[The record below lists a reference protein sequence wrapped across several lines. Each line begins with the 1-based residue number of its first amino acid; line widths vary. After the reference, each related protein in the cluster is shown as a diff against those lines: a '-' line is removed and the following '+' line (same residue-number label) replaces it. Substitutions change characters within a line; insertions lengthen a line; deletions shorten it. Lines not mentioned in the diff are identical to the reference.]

1 MKSALGPN
9 LDQGYRAIT
18 KCRISGDEK
27 LIPVLSLG
35 DQALTGVFPKSPN
48 DKITRGP
55 LELVWSERSGL
66 LQLAHSF
73 DPGEMYGEGYGYRS
87 GLNASMVEH
96 LTAKA
101 KRLERMCGLTSG
113 DNILDI
119 GSSDAILLKAF
130 TVKGIRRVGID
141 PSAEKFRSYYTDG
154 IELIPDFFSAETF
167 WKNSAG
173 VRPKLITSVAM
184 FYDLEDPSS
193 FVNEI
198 ASLLPDGGIWHF
210 EQSYMPTMLR
220 QNSYDTICH
229 EHLEYYSLQ
238 PVLKLLDHAGL
249 LPLEVLMN
257 STNGGSFAVTAVKGK
272 SSYPRETRII
282 DWLLAE
288 EERMG
293 LGTSAPFLAFAERV
307 FHRRESLRR
316 LILALRNDG
325 KRILAYGAS
334 TKGNVILQF
343 CGFGPQEIE
352 AVVDVNPA
360 KHGRFTPGSGIP
372 ILSEEEGKKRNPD
385 YYLVLPWHFRDF
397 ILKKEAPYLARG
409 GRMIF
414 PMPEIEIVTA

>member
-1 MKSALGPN
+1 MSGSSSLVLN
-9 LDQGYRAIT
+9 QGYQAIT
-18 KCRISGDEK
+18 ECRISGDKK

-35 DQALTGVFPKSPN
+35 DQALTGVFPKSPT

-55 LELVWSERSGL
+55 LELVWSQRSGL

-73 DPGEMYGEGYGYRS
+73 DAGEMYGEGYGYRS

-96 LTAKA
+96 LTSKA
-101 KRLERMCGLTSG
+101 KRLERICGLTSG
-113 DNILDI
+113 DGILDI
-119 GSSDAILLKAF
+119 GSSDATLLKAF
-130 TVKGIRRVGID
+130 TVKGIRRIGMD

-154 IELIPDFFSAETF
+154 IQLIPDFFSTKKLHKATS
-167 WKNSAG
+167 K

-184 FYDLEDPSS
+184 FYDLEDPSG

-229 EHLEYYSLQ
+229 EHLEYYSLK
-238 PVLKLLDHAGL
+238 PVLDLLDYAGL
-249 LPLEVLMN
+249 LPVEVLMN

-272 SSYPRETRII
+272 SSYPRETKII

-293 LGTSAPFLAFAERV
+293 LGTSAPFLAFAVRV
-307 FHRRESLRR
+307 FHHRESLRR
-316 LILALRNDG
+316 LILSLRNDG
-325 KRILAYGAS
+325 KRIFAYGAS

-343 CGFGPQEIE
+343 CGFGPSEIE

-360 KHGRFTPGSGIP
+360 KLGRFTPGSGIP
-372 ILSEEEGKKRNPD
+372 ILSEEEGRKRNPD

-397 ILKKEAPYLARG
+397 ILRKEAPYLARG

>member
-1 MKSALGPN
+1 MSGSSSLVLN
-9 LDQGYRAIT
+9 QGYQAIT
-18 KCRISGDEK
+18 ECRISGDKK

-35 DQALTGVFPKSPN
+35 DQALTGVFPKSPT

-55 LELVWSERSGL
+55 LELVWSQRSGL

-96 LTAKA
+96 LTSKA
-101 KRLERMCGLTSG
+101 KRLERICGLTSG
-113 DNILDI
+113 DSILDI
-119 GSSDAILLKAF
+119 GSSDATLLKAF
-130 TVKGIRRVGID
+130 TVKGIRRIGMD

-154 IELIPDFFSAETF
+154 IQLIPDFFSTKKFQKATS
-167 WKNSAG
+167 K
-173 VRPKLITSVAM
+173 VRPKLITSIAM
-184 FYDLEDPSS
+184 FYDLEDPSG

-229 EHLEYYSLQ
+229 EHLEYYSLK
-238 PVLKLLDHAGL
+238 PVLDLLDYAGL
-249 LPLEVLMN
+249 LPVEVLMN

-272 SSYPRETRII
+272 SSYPRETKII

-307 FHRRESLRR
+307 FHHRESLRR
-316 LILALRNDG
+316 LILSLRNGG
-325 KRILAYGAS
+325 KRIFAYGAS

-343 CGFGPQEIE
+343 CGFGPSEIE

-360 KHGRFTPGSGIP
+360 KLGRFTPGSGIP
-372 ILSEEEGKKRNPD
+372 ILSEEEGRKRNPD

-397 ILKKEAPYLARG
+397 ILRKEAPYLARG